1 MKITDVRLRKVNN
14 QDTRMKAL
22 ASVTF
27 DESFVIH
34 DLRVIDGNNGLFVA
48 MPSKRTPDG
57 EFRDIAHPIN
67 SEMRKHVQEEVM
79 RVYEETADAAEDKE
93 KHASEPTVESD
104 PADDEETAEQV
115 DEADVMDS
123 NAAKEENVKNED
135 SPEVSEDT
143 AEDHK

>member
-22 ASVTF
+22 VSVTF

-67 SEMRKHVQEEVM
+67 SEMRQHVQEEVM
-79 RVYEETADAAEDKE
+79 RVYEETADEVQEEQENK
-93 KHASEPTVESD
+93 SEPTVESD
-104 PADDEETAEQV
+104 PAEDEAVPEQA
-115 DEADVMDS
+115 DEADAADS
-123 NAAKEENVKNED
+123 NAAQENNVKNED
-135 SPEVSEDT
+135 TPEVSEDT
-143 AEDHK
+143 AEENK

>member
-22 ASVTF
+22 VSVTF

-67 SEMRKHVQEEVM
+67 SDMRQHVQEEVM
-79 RVYEETADAAEDKE
+79 RVYEETADASEEAVENV
-93 KHASEPTVESD
+93 SEPTVESD
-104 PADDEETAEQV
+104 PADDEKTPEQV
-115 DEADVMDS
+115 DEENADDS
-123 NAAKEENVKNED
+123 NTAKEENMKNED
-135 SPEVSEDT
+135 SPEVSVNT
-143 AEDHK
+143 AENDK